1 MKTSL
6 LKAIAI
12 FCGIFAAGN
21 SDIIANTPG
30 NTGFGNTVQVTE
42 DIDTLS
48 YITGYQVSQDIH
60 GTILPQLKLNYET
73 IYSTIDALFATDKSI
88 TVAGVTISP
97 ENINELGRRYL
108 NEDVHSRVRA
118 AMTDSTATAEIFS
131 DPTEKEIVS
140 TLIGADYAYRMAFA
154 PYPIEKSSFMLAISE
169 SHNGNARFTMN
180 DCNQY
185 MEYYFTVVIPRT
197 NRVESE
203 NWLAT
208 IKEQEGVESTPSGIL
223 YKIVEPG
230 DANVKAINDEDVV
243 KVIYTGTT
251 RNGKV
256 FDSNRWADMTEER
269 KQMVMLYSPEQA
281 NVDSPIEFPLNRVIK
296 GWTEGMKLI
305 GKGGRIILW
314 IPAHLAYGERGAGN
328 DIGPNEALCFDV
340 ELLEVTNK

>member
-1 MKTSL
+1 M
-6 LKAIAI
+6 AI
-12 FCGIFAAGN
+12 FCGIFAAVN
-21 SDIIANTPG
+21 SDIIANTPENAG
-30 NTGFGNTVQVTE
+30 HSYATPTTE
-42 DIDTLS
+42 NIDTLS

-60 GTILPQLKLNYET
+60 GNILPQLKLDYET
-73 IYSTIDALFATDKSI
+73 IYSTIDQLFATDNSI

-118 AMTDSTATAEIFS
+118 AMSDSTGTAEIFTS
-131 DPTEKEIVS
+131 PTEKEIVS

-154 PYPIEKSSFMLAISE
+154 PYPIEKESFMLAIRE

-185 MEYYFTVVIPRT
+185 MEYYFTVVIPR
-197 NRVESE
+197 NNQASSE

-208 IKEQEGVESTPSGIL
+208 VKEEDGVQSTESGIL
-223 YKIVEPG
+223 YKIVAPG
-230 DANVKAINDEDVV
+230 DMNVKAISDEDVV
-243 KVIYTGTT
+243 KVLYTGTT
-251 RNGKV
+251 RTGKV
-256 FDSNRWADMTEER
+256 FDSNRWADMAEDR
-269 KQMVMLYSPEQA
+269 KQMIMNYSPEQA
-281 NVDSPIEFPLNRVIK
+281 NIDSPIEFPLNRVIK

-314 IPAHLAYGERGAGN
+314 IPPHLAYGERGAGN